1 MENST
6 SPHLAQPYRLPRH
19 IIPTRYDLQLTPHLA
34 QATFD
39 GTVVIAANVLAQAPE
54 IVLNA
59 KALTIHDVQVNGLDA
74 HFSLHSETERLVITP
89 SSVVETGTASISISF
104 SGVLNDSLRG
114 FYRST
119 YTDDNGTEQV
129 IAATQMQST
138 DCRQAFPC
146 WDEPDFKAVFGIT
159 LVVDEQHLAISN
171 GAEVSRTPA
180 MPGQVSV
187 RFADTM
193 SMSTYIVA
201 FIVGPLEATQPIDV
215 DGTPLR
221 IIHVPGKSHLTDFGK
236 RVGAFSLKWFQDYYG
251 IRYPAAK
258 LDLVAMPDFA
268 AGAMENIG

>member
-19 IIPTRYDLQLTPHLA
+19 IVPTRYDLQLTPHLA

-89 SSVVETGTASISISF
+89 SSAVETGTVSISISF

-119 YTDDNGTEQV
+119 YTDENGTEQV

-171 GAEVSRTPA
+171 GAEVSRAPA
-180 MPGQVSV
+180 TPGQV
-187 RFADTM
+187 
-193 SMSTYIVA
+193 
-201 FIVGPLEATQPIDV
+201 
-215 DGTPLR
+215 
-221 IIHVPGKSHLTDFGK
+221 
-236 RVGAFSLKWFQDYYG
+236 
-251 IRYPAAK
+251 
-258 LDLVAMPDFA
+258 
-268 AGAMENIG
+268 